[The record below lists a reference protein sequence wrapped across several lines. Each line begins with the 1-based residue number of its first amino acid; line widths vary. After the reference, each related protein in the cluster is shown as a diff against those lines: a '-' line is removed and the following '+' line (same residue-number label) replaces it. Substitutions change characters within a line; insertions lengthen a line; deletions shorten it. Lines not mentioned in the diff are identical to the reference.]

1 MDLMGRPASG
11 SEEPRAQAGGDELVE
26 RVARAVREDG
36 TVETLEGLYLARS
49 SSPTELG
56 HGVSTPAFC
65 VIAQGSKEI
74 LLGDELY
81 RYDPNH
87 YLITT
92 AALPVA
98 GRVTEAS
105 EERPYLGASSGWIPP
120 L

>member
-1 MDLMGRPASG
+1 
-11 SEEPRAQAGGDELVE
+11 
-26 RVARAVREDG
+26 
-36 TVETLEGLYLARS
+36 
-49 SSPTELG
+49 
-56 HGVSTPAFC
+56 VSTPAFC

-105 EERPYLGASSGWIPP
+105 EERPYLGVVLGLDPTLVSSVLVEAGHPAPRGHGCEPAGRWPAGRRGAAG
-120 L
+120 